1 MTYCVALRLKRGLV
15 LMSDTRTNAGVDN
28 ISVFP
33 KTFHFGVPGERQLSI
48 LTAGNLATTQA
59 VIALLEERSKAP
71 ADRSPGILAAPSM
84 FQVARLVGGT
94 LREAIREQTDAQGP
108 GADPSVFSATLLLA
122 GQIKG
127 APQRLYM
134 VYPEGNFVECSD
146 EAPYFQIGETKYGRP
161 IIVRAFDPEM
171 SFEAAIKLLL
181 LSFDST
187 IKANLSVDL
196 PIDMTVQ
203 ALDAF
208 DVPTLRRILK
218 DDPYYLQISD
228 TWGQVLRDGVASLP
242 DYALL

>member
-1 MTYCVALRLKRGLV
+1 
-15 LMSDTRTNAGVDN
+15 
-28 ISVFP
+28 
-33 KTFHFGVPGERQLSI
+33 
-48 LTAGNLATTQA
+48 
-59 VIALLEERSKAP
+59 
-71 ADRSPGILAAPSM
+71 
-84 FQVARLVGGT
+84 
-94 LREAIREQTDAQGP
+94 
-108 GADPSVFSATLLLA
+108 
-122 GQIKG
+122 
-127 APQRLYM
+127 M

-171 SFEAAIKLLL
+171 TFEAAIKLLL

-203 ALDAF
+203 ALDEF

>member
-1 MTYCVALRLKRGLV
+1 MTYCVALRLRRGLV

-28 ISVFP
+28 ISIFP

-59 VIALLEERSKAP
+59 VVALLEERSKAP
-71 ADRSPGILAAPSM
+71 ADRSPGILTAPSM
-84 FQVARLVGGT
+84 FQAARLVGQT
-94 LREAIREQTDAQGP
+94 LREAIKEQVDAQGP

-127 APQRLYM
+127 SPQRLYM

-161 IIVRAFDPEM
+161 ILVRAFDPDM

-203 ALDAF
+203 RLDEF
-208 DVPTLRRILK
+208 DVPTLRRIAK
-218 DDPYYLQISD
+218 DDPYYNEISD
-228 TWGQVLRDGVASLP
+228 TWGRTLREGVAALP